1 MPTLSETSKPPN
13 GENCSSD
20 LKHSQNYLS
29 TNNTIL
35 HDTNVYENQGDSE
48 DEQCVENHFKV
59 DGLRNGARVPVKT
72 KYASEARVCF
82 PSKWSKSIEPTLMC
96 INGLDD
102 FYNQQQICV
111 LGCNLCDSEEK
122 RSSFHN
128 QNNEWTCNHANQS
141 ANHPRQQD
149 QNSKSD
155 LLNKQINELT
165 ERESYK
171 IKWVEKRNEY
181 ESEIKELR
189 RAKEKAT
196 QKNIKYEEQI
206 TELKNKLSSKQ
217 EQIHNLLIE
226 LEQSNQRSNVIE
238 TQFNAYKLQTS
249 QNEENY
255 QTLSREFVIMKQCK
269 EQAELNAKN
278 CENNRYEQSK
288 QRYYDDIKGLMN
300 QLDMERSRAD
310 ELLQKIEHNRRQNEE
325 QLKTIEQTQ
334 QKKLDALLEDGQKE
348 LRKQLAEANEQIKEQ
363 QIIIFN
369 QELKISTMDSDKNE
383 LIKINQKSTEEQSD
397 LREQIKL
404 IENLLTI
411 KDQDISMM
419 QFECRLYADKLKQ
432 TELEKNHFIEKER
445 FIKQRYQNKA
455 KRAWEQCQT
464 TRTRLSRRL
473 VHLRYNRDLLSKH
486 LKKQYE
492 QMNRLN
498 NLFWETGWAYVQSQN
513 SLQNINRQEKEYVDK
528 EMQTILINNKIKQ
541 PYVTIDQIVQT
552 DASQPD
558 NDAKDDTVISCAIT
572 WISNDLE
579 NLTGKLEKLLKYHG
593 KENFN
598 DQDLDNEEFHIGF
611 SEKVSLI
618 SLTLELKC
626 KVNWLKT
633 CFNQLTG
640 YTFRKNS
647 ELSSK
652 NNLTKLE
659 DIKRNFESSTSNLK
673 LLLSQMETDAL
684 EDELSCVGKLA
695 QTTANQLKLSHSRL
709 EENLDSIRTDLIRL
723 KAECH

>member
-1 MPTLSETSKPPN
+1 MPTLSESSKPPN
-13 GENCSSD
+13 GENGSPD
-20 LKHSQNYLS
+20 LRHSQNYLP
-29 TNNTIL
+29 TKNTIL
-35 HDTNVYENQGDSE
+35 HDTNVYENQSDSK

-59 DGLRNGARVPVKT
+59 DGLRNGAGVPVKP
-72 KYASEARVCF
+72 KYASEARICF
-82 PSKWSKSIEPTLMC
+82 PSKWSKNIEPTLMC
-96 INGLDD
+96 INSLDD

-128 QNNEWTCNHANQS
+128 HENQS

-181 ESEIKELR
+181 ESEIKELI

-226 LEQSNQRSNVIE
+226 LEQSNQRLNVIE

-278 CENNRYEQSK
+278 CENNRLLYERRMKELDDKGFPICLDMICPYTIHCSISEFSTFFHQMINNINDFFSYEQSK

-325 QLKTIEQTQ
+325 QLRTIEQTQ
-334 QKKLDALLEDGQKE
+334 QKKLDTLLEDGQKE
-348 LRKQLAEANEQIKEQ
+348 LRKQLAEANEQIKEK
-363 QIIIFN
+363 QITIFN
-369 QELKISTMDSDKNE
+369 QELKISAMDSDKNE

-404 IENLLTI
+404 IENLLTT

-541 PYVTIDQIVQT
+541 VRYVKLVKYMSPITIVKNQWFY
-552 DASQPD
+552 
-558 NDAKDDTVISCAIT
+558 NLHR
-572 WISNDLE
+572 WSND
-579 NLTGKLEKLLKYHG
+579 
-593 KENFN
+593 
-598 DQDLDNEEFHIGF
+598 
-611 SEKVSLI
+611 
-618 SLTLELKC
+618 
-626 KVNWLKT
+626 
-633 CFNQLTG
+633 
-640 YTFRKNS
+640 
-647 ELSSK
+647 
-652 NNLTKLE
+652 
-659 DIKRNFESSTSNLK
+659 
-673 LLLSQMETDAL
+673 
-684 EDELSCVGKLA
+684 
-695 QTTANQLKLSHSRL
+695 
-709 EENLDSIRTDLIRL
+709 
-723 KAECH
+723 